1 MEGTGQEPDAI
12 AVEGGGVATRA
23 TERWKV
29 RGLRVAGG
37 TGLALAGPEVLRWV
51 AIGVGA
57 FDVLVREFV
66 ARPLRAME
74 GASD

>member
-1 MEGTGQEPDAI
+1 MEGAGQEPDAI
-12 AVEGGGVATRA
+12 AVERGGMEPRA
-23 TERWKV
+23 TERWKM